1 MMDDLFSEAMSYHG
15 KVSPTTKDGSQPGKK
30 EGTESDDDST
40 ENENQP
46 NHVEKETTDDGY
58 DRTPPCKKPR
68 CSGNTG
74 HQRTLATPIKP
85 NLHEG
90 LRCIFLKEKPIP
102 IWPRYRMPKS
112 KNQFIKV
119 HCREEWFA
127 AVYRDHMP
135 GKKPAGDVRPATAV
149 CNSIVATIKAEV
161 AKARD
166 THAKATV
173 MELPPFIKVTFGK
186 CLLTVSTHLRA
197 IMVEA
202 DEDCYEWIGRDLPE
216 VIRKTV
222 TAQASSQDSETETPP
237 GNFHFSTNTG
247 IREKINWDFKARTWT
262 LLLKNPPQELGEYLR
277 ERKLTLTVDGSL
289 ERQLFLE
296 AKELCFFNAVK
307 AWNDLDRSKKLR
319 IKLPGKLAAGTISI
333 EEQEGVQQESCE
345 STDSSN
351 EVEDP
356 FREY

>member
-1 MMDDLFSEAMSYHG
+1 
-15 KVSPTTKDGSQPGKK
+15 
-30 EGTESDDDST
+30 
-40 ENENQP
+40 
-46 NHVEKETTDDGY
+46 
-58 DRTPPCKKPR
+58 
-68 CSGNTG
+68 
-74 HQRTLATPIKP
+74 
-85 NLHEG
+85 
-90 LRCIFLKEKPIP
+90 
-102 IWPRYRMPKS
+102 MPKS

-135 GKKPAGDVRPATAV
+135 GKKPAGDARPATAV

-166 THAKATV
+166 THAKATK
-173 MELPPFIKVTFGK
+173 EEFPPFIKVTFGK

-247 IREKINWDFKARTWT
+247 IREKISWDFKARTWT
-262 LLLKNPPQELGEYLR
+262 LLLKNPRQELDEYLR
-277 ERKLTLTVDGSL
+277 ERKLTLTVDGKL
-289 ERQLFLE
+289 EREVFLK
-296 AKELCFFNAVK
+296 AKEICFFNAVQ
-307 AWNDLDRSKKLR
+307 AWNDLDQSKKLR

-333 EEQEGVQQESCE
+333 EEQEGVQQES
-345 STDSSN
+345 SQSGDSSSD
-351 EVEDP
+351 EC
-356 FREY
+356 